1 MTDKNIQIKDLD
13 GNLLFPKTKAAIV
26 INNSN
31 ENLGT
36 VEAGAQVNK
45 IEKIKLNGTELSI
58 VNKEVNVAITHPEY
72 SIAKATTADEGYAAT
87 YQLTKDGV
95 AIGTKINITKDKYIG
110 TPELKTCTTANSPIT
125 GLAVGDKYLEFPI
138 TNSNEKQYLSVADLY
153 NVYVAGTGIEFNGKT
168 IKIDETVVAKKS
180 DLSSYVTTTG
190 TAAKATA
197 DASGNVI
204 TSTYAT
210 KTELSS
216 LTTTVNGKA
225 AKATT
230 LAGYGI
236 TDAVS
241 TTTFNN
247 ANLLTYEELA

>member
-1 MTDKNIQIKDLD
+1 M
-13 GNLLFPKTKAAIV
+13 
-26 INNSN
+26 
-31 ENLGT
+31 
-36 VEAGAQVNK
+36 
-45 IEKIKLNGTELSI
+45 
-58 VNKEVNVAITHPEY
+58 
-72 SIAKATTADEGYAAT
+72 
-87 YQLTKDGV
+87 
-95 AIGTKINITKDKYIG
+95 
-110 TPELKTCTTANSPIT
+110 
-125 GLAVGDKYLEFPI
+125 
-138 TNSNEKQYLSVADLY
+138 
-153 NVYVAGTGIEFNGKT
+153 
-168 IKIDETVVAKKS
+168 VAKKS

-204 TSTYAT
+204 TTTYAT

-241 TTTFNN
+241 TTAFNN
-247 ANLLTYEELA
+247 ANLLTFEELA